1 MLQWIKLYWLYEET
15 IFSTKANGFLYFL
28 TKIPL
33 IGKHLTHDLYGQ
45 YGLKKMLFTV
55 LFSLRLILPFFTK
68 IIWLLFYYAI
78 ALVAFHGWENLF
90 GSFDQFEEQ
99 IMIAG
104 FYTWLVVVALA
115 SNFFSLFSFTLD
127 QKAIEFTDYFMV
139 SKRQYLRMNLFF
151 KTIQSII
158 YYLPAFLLYSFFAG
172 NSWLTLVGIFGAG
185 FACVAAASLIR
196 WGFQKQWGSG
206 WRIGW
211 RLAISMLTLVSLYGL
226 LLQQIIPTM
235 TFGLG
240 LLAFFLI
247 AGTGCFYYLKHFTQ
261 ENDFFLYSV
270 EKSYQQ
276 FSVLETISS
285 DSSQYLNE
293 GIEMQKKLSLDQEK
307 PLTHLQGS
315 EYLNGLLFQRYRK
328 LLRKKLLNRVGIVSI
343 LFLGLILL
351 SFLKIV
357 PYPNEE
363 DLTALLPALFLVM
376 YFGSLGK
383 AIVQMVFVNCDIS
396 MLYYPFYREKETILS
411 GFNYRFIKS
420 MFYNGV
426 FAGSIFGGFLLWDL
440 LNGLQATWYFIG
452 VLFLLLTSLTALF
465 SFHEL
470 FIYYLLQPFTGD
482 MRVVNPVYK
491 FVSGVLYWIS
501 YINLRL
507 HVSGFAYSIVVS
519 MVLLL
524 YVFVGYV
531 LIIRFAP
538 KTFKIKE

>member
-1 MLQWIKLYWLYEET
+1 M
-15 IFSTKANGFLYFL
+15 
-28 TKIPL
+28 
-33 IGKHLTHDLYGQ
+33 
-45 YGLKKMLFTV
+45 
-55 LFSLRLILPFFTK
+55 
-68 IIWLLFYYAI
+68 
-78 ALVAFHGWENLF
+78 
-90 GSFDQFEEQ
+90 
-99 IMIAG
+99 
-104 FYTWLVVVALA
+104 
-115 SNFFSLFSFTLD
+115 
-127 QKAIEFTDYFMV
+127 
-139 SKRQYLRMNLFF
+139 
-151 KTIQSII
+151 
-158 YYLPAFLLYSFFAG
+158 
-172 NSWLTLVGIFGAG
+172 
-185 FACVAAASLIR
+185 
-196 WGFQKQWGSG
+196 
-206 WRIGW
+206 
-211 RLAISMLTLVSLYGL
+211 
-226 LLQQIIPTM
+226 
-235 TFGLG
+235 
-240 LLAFFLI
+240 
-247 AGTGCFYYLKHFTQ
+247 
-261 ENDFFLYSV
+261 
-270 EKSYQQ
+270 
-276 FSVLETISS
+276 
-285 DSSQYLNE
+285 
-293 GIEMQKKLSLDQEK
+293 
-307 PLTHLQGS
+307 
-315 EYLNGLLFQRYRK
+315 
-328 LLRKKLLNRVGIVSI
+328 LNRVGIVSI

-426 FAGSIFGGFLLWDL
+426 FAGSIFVGFLLWDL
-440 LNGLQATWYFIG
+440 LNGLQASWYFIG